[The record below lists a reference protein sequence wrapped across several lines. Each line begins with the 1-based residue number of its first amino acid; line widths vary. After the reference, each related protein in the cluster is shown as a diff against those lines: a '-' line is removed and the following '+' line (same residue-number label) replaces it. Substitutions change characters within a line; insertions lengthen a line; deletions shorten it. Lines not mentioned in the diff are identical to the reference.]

1 MDELPAKF
9 QAPFGHKQILVDGI
23 CHEEI
28 PVDKHTLAV
37 ENGLGVSFQN
47 FHFPFLN

>member
-9 QAPFGHKQILVDGI
+9 QAPFDHKQILVDSI
-23 CHEEI
+23 CCEEI
-28 PVDKHTLAV
+28 AIDKHTLAV
-37 ENGLGVSFQN
+37 GNGLGVSFQN